1 MRELTQAEEKEAA
14 IRDRMALLRNVVRA
28 IEACYPADMQAVERA
43 LTEVYRQQ
51 DKLADEL
58 REVIHRAARLRAR
71 RPLSP
76 AD

>member
-1 MRELTQAEEKEAA
+1 MRELLRVQDEEAA

-28 IEACYPADMQAVERA
+28 IEVCYPADMQAVERA
-43 LTEVYRQQ
+43 LAEVYRQQ